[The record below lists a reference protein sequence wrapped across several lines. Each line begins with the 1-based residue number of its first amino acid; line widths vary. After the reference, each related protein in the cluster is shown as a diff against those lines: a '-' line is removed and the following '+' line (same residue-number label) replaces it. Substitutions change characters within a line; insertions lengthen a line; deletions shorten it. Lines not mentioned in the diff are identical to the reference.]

1 MKKILLLLLLLQRVG
16 FAQTHALDSLWAQPE
31 VEKRIQEGIEAHRK
45 GEFTLHFPDAKG
57 TFQIE
62 VKQVK
67 HAFLFGSNIFMLH
80 GFKTPAQNQRYETVF
95 KELFNLACVPFYWKT
110 LEPQQGKLRY
120 EAGSPEIYRRPP
132 PDVVLDFC
140 RKNGIT
146 PKGHTLVWDN
156 ATHAVPDWLPRDTS
170 KIQPL
175 IDQRI
180 KQLAERYGETV
191 KTWDVVNE
199 VLKDHPAI
207 PMPPE
212 YPLKAFHTAQ
222 RHFPAE
228 TRLFLNEVTTES
240 WQNYHREY
248 TPFNLLISHLKHKG
262 ARIDGLGLQFHFFSD
277 ALHHSVVAGKAMK
290 PADLYQALDLYG
302 THHLPI
308 HVSEITIP
316 TLPNTPEGLET
327 QAKLTRNFYRL
338 WFSHPA
344 VESIIWWN
352 VADGTAV
359 AGEDKWRGG
368 FLDESLQPK
377 PSYHT
382 LNTLLNQEWKTNFK
396 ATVSN
401 KTHVFKG
408 FYGDYVVK
416 VTRQGKTTEHPFSIQ
431 RDSPNQLAISF
442 N

>member
-1 MKKILLLLLLLQRVG
+1 MKKLLLLLLVVSSG
-16 FAQTHALDSLWAQPE
+16 VYAQNTALDSLWAHPE
-31 VEKRIQEGIEAHRK
+31 TEKRIQEGIEANRK
-45 GEFTLHFPDAKG
+45 GEFTLNFPDANG
-57 TFQIE
+57 AIQIE
-62 VKQVK
+62 VKQLK
-67 HAFLFGSNIFMLH
+67 HAFLFGSNIFMLK
-80 GFKTPAQNQRYETVF
+80 GFRTAAQNERYETVF

-110 LEPQQGKLRY
+110 LEPQQAKLRY

-140 RKNGIT
+140 KKNGIT

-156 ATHAVPDWLPRDTS
+156 TAHSVPDWLPKDTS

-175 IDQRI
+175 IDLRI
-180 KQLAERYGETV
+180 RQLAERYGSTV

-199 VLKDHPAI
+199 VLKDHPAV

-212 YPLKAFHTAQ
+212 YPLKAFMTAQ
-222 RHFPAE
+222 RSFPSD
-228 TRLFLNEVTTES
+228 TRLFLNEVTNES

-248 TPFNLLISHLKHKG
+248 TPFNLLINDLKNRG
-262 ARIDGLGLQFHFFSD
+262 ARIDGLGLQFHFFSEP
-277 ALHHSVVAGKAMK
+277 LHHSVVAGKAMK
-290 PADLYQALDLYG
+290 PNDLFKALDLYG
-302 THHLPI
+302 THNLPI

-316 TLPNTPEGLET
+316 ALPHTPEGLEN
-327 QAKLTRNFYRL
+327 QAKLTRHFYRL

-368 FLDESLQPK
+368 FLDENLQPK
-377 PSYHT
+377 PAYHA
-382 LNTLLNQEWKTNFK
+382 LNTLINQEWKTTFM
-396 ATVSN
+396 ATISN
-401 KTHVFKG
+401 KSHSFKG

-416 VTRQGKTTEHPFSIQ
+416 VTRQGKTTEHTFSIKK
-431 RDSPNQLAISF
+431 DSPKQLEISL